1 MKKKECFKA
10 IVWLK
15 PQSGTCN
22 AATATA
28 HQFPFRSELDCLL
41 QQQRNHV
48 IAAAV
53 SGKKKNIL
61 KNLPFFSFPATQMNV
76 PFAVL
81 QTAVMILLTRDYGF
95 NRLNDLSILNS
106 L

>member
-61 KNLPFFSFPATQMNV
+61 KNLPFFLFQPHK
-76 PFAVL
+76 
-81 QTAVMILLTRDYGF
+81 
-95 NRLNDLSILNS
+95 
-106 L
+106 

>member
-53 SGKKKNIL
+53 SGKKKNIF

-76 PFAVL
+76 LFAVL

>member
-28 HQFPFRSELDCLL
+28 HQFPVRSELDCLL

-61 KNLPFFSFPATQMNV
+61 KNLPFFFFSSHTNECAFCGATDSCDD
-76 PFAVL
+76 F
-81 QTAVMILLTRDYGF
+81 THTR
-95 NRLNDLSILNS
+95 LWL
-106 L
+106 